1 MATRSVL
8 GLLYAAEAFEEA
20 GCDVAPI
27 MARHGLPMESLD
39 ANARIERSKELA
51 VLSDIFAL
59 SPQSELG
66 LNVGHHMGL
75 AGYGPLSMLVL
86 ACRTTY
92 EACQVGIKYQ
102 ALAYLFGDIR
112 LELGPRFSALVI
124 EPMPVPALISEYLL
138 LRDMS
143 GTLRFIRDI
152 HKMNDKTIQLSEVTL
167 SIPQPDNKTPYEQAF
182 DCPVKFGQ
190 PQNSLVIESHF
201 LKSQFSKG
209 NQIAF
214 EMYREQCDKMLMEA
228 SSVDESLSNSLYRYL
243 AMFNYQIPSASEA
256 AQTFGISERTLRRQL
271 KTDNSSYQQVL
282 DQVRFEK
289 AKSWLSSSTRP
300 IEDISGKLG
309 YQEAA
314 AFNHAFKRWSGITP
328 SHYRRSHS
336 NNHSSR

>member
-27 MARHGLPMESLD
+27 MAKHGLPMNALD

-51 VLSDIFAL
+51 VISDIFAL
-59 SPQSELG
+59 LPRPELG
-66 LNVGHHMGL
+66 LDVGHHMGL

-102 ALAYLFGDIR
+102 SLSYLFGDIR
-112 LELGPRFSALVI
+112 LELGTRYSALVI
-124 EPMPVPALISEYLL
+124 EPMPVPDAISDYLL

-143 GTLRFIRDI
+143 GTLRFISDI
-152 HKMNDKTIQLSEVTL
+152 HKMNDQSIQLSEVSLTL
-167 SIPQPDNKTPYEQAF
+167 QTPKNLQAYQKAF
-182 DCPVKFGQ
+182 HCPVKFGQ
-190 PQNSLVIESHF
+190 TKNSLIIESHF
-201 LKSQFSKG
+201 LKTAFSKG

-228 SSVDESLSNSLYRYL
+228 SIVDESLPNSLYRYL
-243 AMFNYQIPSASEA
+243 AMFNYQMPSASEA

-271 KTDNSSYQQVL
+271 KTDNSSYQKVL
-282 DQVRFEK
+282 DQVRHEK
-289 AKSWLSSSTRP
+289 AKSWLSNSTRP
-300 IEDISGKLG
+300 IEDISSKLG
-309 YQEAA
+309 YKEAA

-328 SHYRRSHS
+328 SQYRRSHS
-336 NNHSSR
+336 SK